1 MMLVEVTKN
10 VVIPALWFL
19 LPSAILIAIPA
30 LLISTYF
37 GFLTARWLDRRL
49 TKLWQTT
56 QAWSQGD
63 LTARVKDNSDDE
75 IGRFGE
81 QLNHMA
87 DRLRTLMQTRQE
99 LSVMEAR
106 YRLARDLHDSVKQH
120 LCATSLQLAAAQSQF
135 DQNLEESRESIKE
148 AEHLAQIA
156 QQDLGS
162 IIFELRPIELNQ
174 KNLIEALEKTVHDWG
189 RQLGV
194 EVKFIVS
201 GARQLDVQVE
211 GAVFRFVQEALSNIP
226 RHSQAS

>member
-1 MMLVEVTKN
+1 MVEFLRESKVLAPLRQLKWKLTLTYILVAFAAILLVSWWGIIAISLYLSSANPEMTLVEVTKN
-10 VVIPALWFL
+10 VVIPVLWFL

-81 QLNHMA
+81 QLNHLA

-120 LCATSLQLAAAQSQF
+120 LCATLVCNQLTTCCS
-135 DQNLEESRESIKE
+135 SIT
-148 AEHLAQIA
+148 I
-156 QQDLGS
+156 
-162 IIFELRPIELNQ
+162 
-174 KNLIEALEKTVHDWG
+174 
-189 RQLGV
+189 
-194 EVKFIVS
+194 
-201 GARQLDVQVE
+201 
-211 GAVFRFVQEALSNIP
+211 
-226 RHSQAS
+226 